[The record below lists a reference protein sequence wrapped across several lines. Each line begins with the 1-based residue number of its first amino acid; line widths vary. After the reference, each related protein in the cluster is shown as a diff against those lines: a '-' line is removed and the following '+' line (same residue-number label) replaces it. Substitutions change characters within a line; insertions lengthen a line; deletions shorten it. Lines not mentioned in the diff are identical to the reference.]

1 MASRGVPN
9 IGQTCW
15 LGAAIQVVLRS
26 PQISRVLLSHR
37 SSSPYLE
44 RSADT
49 DDGGIA
55 AAFAGVARA
64 YWRGRDVL
72 PRSPVRDLSI
82 ALGNKFDVGR
92 PHDAGEAVL
101 TIVEALHSSFEEIF
115 DSRYE
120 NAPSSSYVDD
130 TAWETYND
138 ENKLSIFTEILQNQI
153 EQSIDGAPPVF
164 SHPWAIVI
172 PPGYSIGDGVR
183 AELTEDVDLGGGKT
197 LRKRPRYLAPSM
209 LVVSPTGAPIEEA
222 MDVCGARYELS
233 AAACHSGG
241 HWVTVVKDGDGFSVI
256 DDETVTRVEDARIA
270 NTSVCMFVRV

>member
-1 MASRGVPN
+1 MTARGVPN

-15 LGAAIQVVLRS
+15 LGSAIQVVLRS
-26 PQISRVLLSHR
+26 PQISRVLLSQR

-44 RSADT
+44 RSSET
-49 DDGGIA
+49 EDGAIA

-72 PRSPVRDLSI
+72 QRSPVRDLAI
-82 ALGNKFDVGR
+82 ALGNKFAVGK

-101 TIVEALHSSFEEIF
+101 TIVEALHSSFEEMF

-120 NAPSSSYVDD
+120 NAPSTSYVDEH
-130 TAWETYND
+130 AWETYND
-138 ENKLSIFTEILQNQI
+138 ENKLSIFTEILQNQV

-172 PPGYSIGDGVR
+172 PPGSAIGDGVR
-183 AELTEDVDLGGGKT
+183 AELTDDVDLGNGKT

-209 LVVSPTGAPIEEA
+209 IVVSPTGAPIEEA
-222 MDVCGARYELS
+222 VEVCGARYELT

-241 HWVTVVKDGDGFSVI
+241 HWFTVARDDKGFSVI
-256 DDETVTRVEDARIA
+256 DDETVTRVEDAKVA